1 MTEKEVNES
10 KIVKIMYSFSP
21 VVLFVLLMPFM
32 MKDVPYH
39 TDLMGNIDSTG
50 NRFIM
55 LCVMSVFSAMFFYLY
70 SSISKK
76 RMLFSLILAV
86 LLLLVTVFLLA
97 SVVQMDNLFKGFAN
111 YISRSYGNQMSF
123 IVFMMMLLLFITAD
137 IIPPNSVFG
146 IRNSVTFKSK
156 DAWGFVH
163 TKAKPVVL
171 GCSLANLYIFLVPNL
186 DNFMKMLLSFATI
199 IVSLVTV
206 TIISQKYKSQL
217 SK

>member
-1 MTEKEVNES
+1 MTEKKVNES

-55 LCVMSVFSAMFFYLY
+55 LFVMSIFSAMFYYLY
-70 SSISKK
+70 SNISKK
-76 RMLFSLILAV
+76 RIFISLILAV
-86 LLLLVTVFLLA
+86 LVFLVTLFLLA
-97 SVVQMDNLFKGFAN
+97 SVVQMENIFKGFAI

-123 IVFMMMLLLFITAD
+123 IVFMMLLILFITAD
-137 IIPPNSVFG
+137 IIPQNSIFG
-146 IRNSVTFKSK
+146 IRNAVTLKSK
-156 DAWGFVH
+156 DAWSFVH

-199 IVSLVTV
+199 IVAIVTV
-206 TIISQKYKSQL
+206 TIISLKYKSQL